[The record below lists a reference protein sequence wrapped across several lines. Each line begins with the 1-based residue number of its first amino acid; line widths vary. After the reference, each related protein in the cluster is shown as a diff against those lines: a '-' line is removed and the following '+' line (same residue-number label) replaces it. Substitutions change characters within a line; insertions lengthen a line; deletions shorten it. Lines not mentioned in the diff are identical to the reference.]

1 MPLNF
6 EQQKNIKAS
15 AYTTLICIVLA
26 CLFVVLE
33 WKKAAPIITPPEPT
47 FMEVNL
53 GNSET
58 GAGEIPPL
66 STEAPATEQGA
77 NQEVVA
83 AGVDAEKINT
93 NDASDVNDEAVKTS
107 KDKKN
112 NIATTQKT
120 AANPKAVMGKYKG
133 GNGKGGNN
141 QDSYNNVKDQ
151 GIAGGKG
158 DQGVAGGS
166 INGTAYTG
174 AAGPFVTKGD
184 RKVIKAYSF
193 NGDVSPATIYAEIQV
208 SPEGVGTFS
217 QITKGS
223 SSNDNKYKTAIK
235 EYLKKISFDK
245 ADHSSVV
252 TVKFK
257 FENSN

>member
-1 MPLNF
+1 MSLNF
-6 EQQKNIKAS
+6 EQQKNVKAS
-15 AYTTLICIVLA
+15 LYTTMICIVLA

-33 WKKAAPIITPPEPT
+33 WKKAAPIITPPEPNY
-47 FMEVNL
+47 MEVNL

-58 GAGEIPPL
+58 GAGDIPPL
-66 STEAPATEQGA
+66 SQEAPATDQGT
-77 NQEVVA
+77 NQQVESE
-83 AGVDAEKINT
+83 GVNAENINT
-93 NDASDVNDEAVKTS
+93 DASNDEAIKTT

-112 NIATTQKT
+112 NTATTQKAT
-120 AANPKAVMGKYKG
+120 TKPKAIMGKYGG

-166 INGTAYTG
+166 INGKAYTG

-184 RKVIKAYSF
+184 RKIVKTYSF
-193 NGDVSPATIYAEIQV
+193 NGDVEPATIYADIQV

-217 QITKGS
+217 QIAKGS
-223 SSNDNKYKTAIK
+223 SSNDSKYKTAIK

-245 ADHSSVV
+245 SDHSSVV

-257 FENSN
+257 FDVQ

>member
-1 MPLNF
+1 MSLNF

-15 AYTTLICIVLA
+15 IYTTIICIVLA

-33 WKKAAPIITPPEPT
+33 WKKTAPIITPPEPSY
-47 FMEVNL
+47 MEVNL

-58 GAGEIPPL
+58 GAGDIPPL
-66 STEAPATEQGA
+66 SQEAPATEQGV
-77 NQEVVA
+77 NKQVA
-83 AGVDAEKINT
+83 SAGVDAENIIT
-93 NDASDVNDEAVKTS
+93 DAANDEAIKTS

-112 NIATTQKT
+112 NKSTTVKAST
-120 AANPKAVMGKYKG
+120 KPKAIMGKYAG

-158 DQGVAGGS
+158 DQGVAGGN
-166 INGTAYTG
+166 INGKSYTG

-184 RKVIKAYSF
+184 RKIIKAYSF
-193 NGDVSPATIYAEIQV
+193 NGDVEEATIYADIQV
-208 SPEGVGTFS
+208 SPEGIGTFS
-217 QITKGS
+217 QIAKGS
-223 SSNDNKYKTAIK
+223 SSNDSKYKTAIK

-257 FENSN
+257 FDVQ